1 MLVTNAWRWR
11 LSIAVVDRE
20 ILSRDDDLDL
30 CCFGLAAFAAG
41 DADGERENLFLTFE
55 GEGARSKG
63 EDARGA
69 DGEEIFFVSFADGI
83 VECFA

>member
-1 MLVTNAWRWR
+1 ML
-11 LSIAVVDRE
+11 IAVVGRE
-20 ILSRDDDLDL
+20 ILSRDDDFDL
-30 CCFGLAAFAAG
+30 CCRGLAAFAAG